1 MAHLRLFSRFIF
13 ANSRSLLNRDLPVLC
28 LILFL
33 ALFATLSCSKEPPPT
48 SPSPPDNP
56 SSSPPDDPSSSPDNS
71 PSPPDNP
78 SPSPEVA
85 IPDAALRTL
94 IEKVLKK
101 NPKATITQAEM
112 NTLNSLDGREL
123 GIKSLSSLETA
134 TNLQELYLSHNQV
147 SDLTP
152 LANLDQL
159 QVLYLPHNQISD
171 LTPLANLDQ
180 LAALSLDSNQVS
192 DLTPLANLDQLQL
205 LHLNSNQVSDLT
217 PLANLDQLQILRLN
231 SNQVSDLTPL
241 ALANLDQLRH
251 LYLSHNQVSDLTPLA
266 NLDQLQ
272 VLELSHN
279 QVSDLTPLANLDQL
293 RGLSLNSNQV
303 SDLTPLTALPHL
315 KALHVRA
322 NSLST
327 ASIHEHIPSLQRR
340 GVDVDFFP
348 VYAVVP
354 DAVPDTE
361 SPFDIELVFL
371 DDFTEAEQELWHLIA
386 KHWEAA
392 IQTELPDYEFS
403 NARIFEY
410 GDHSIR
416 ISAGELID
424 DLRIYI
430 TKFDKIDP
438 RGRRV
443 NGYGGPRL
451 LRSSSMPL
459 IGHIGI
465 EQEVS
470 TREQQLWSTGRHEIG
485 HVLGIGTI
493 WEYSRMLR
501 GLNADTHF
509 AGPQAIAA
517 FDQAG
522 GTDYQGAKVPTE
534 QDRIHWRDS
543 VLAGELMGT
552 KGGYALSAITLGALS
567 DLGYSVDLSA
577 ADPYDL
583 LPPTAAKPIA
593 DAVPFCSLE
602 GLPAPVYVDD

>member
-1 MAHLRLFSRFIF
+1 
-13 ANSRSLLNRDLPVLC
+13 
-28 LILFL
+28 
-33 ALFATLSCSKEPPPT
+33 
-48 SPSPPDNP
+48 
-56 SSSPPDDPSSSPDNS
+56 
-71 PSPPDNP
+71 
-78 SPSPEVA
+78 
-85 IPDAALRTL
+85 
-94 IEKVLKK
+94 
-101 NPKATITQAEM
+101 M

-134 TNLQELYLSHNQV
+134 TNLQELYLFFNEISDLTPLANLDQLQELYLSHNQV

-159 QVLYLPHNQISD
+159 QVLELSHNQVSDLTPLANLDKLSSLSLDSNQVSD

-180 LAALSLDSNQVS
+180 LAALSLDSNEIS
-192 DLTPLANLDQLQL
+192 DLTPLANLDQLQIL
-205 LHLNSNQVSDLT
+205 RLNSNQASDLT
-217 PLANLDQLQILRLN
+217 PLALANLDQLQILRLN

-322 NSLST
+322 NFLSV

-354 DAVPDTE
+354 DTVPDTE

-403 NARIFEY
+403 NALVVEFV
-410 GDHSIR
+410 DHSIR
-416 ISAGELID
+416 IPAGELID

-443 NGYGGPRL
+443 GGYGGPRL

-534 QDRIHWRDS
+534 QDRSHWRDS

-583 LPPTAAKPIA
+583 LPPTAVKPIA

-602 GLPAPVYVDD
+602 GLPRAGLCGRLIPHVERILHDLGLPRPQRPLHKIGPCARVFLPV